1 MYEPRHCAAPYTNL
15 ANDES
20 NLESRMRRNWCYIAT
35 AVGGRLWAG
44 SHCQVFIF
52 LWIIVGLLSSP
63 YKINPTKEKKII
75 ICLWFKVSLKSNK
88 NSLQLKFSAV
98 KFPTNIYQQQSA
110 QADFLNKTHEPTT
123 QYVNRS
129 FRPLEPG
136 GRDLSEGELVQFGL
150 VWPGMTQFD
159 PVLEWVLLLPN
170 RCKLSTCSTELNP
183 LFLKPLL
190 DCATSTSL
198 WLFYYLIPL
207 QVSYPPFPCLTS
219 HSVSAAAPSVFPPFF
234 NAGVSDF

>member
-20 NLESRMRRNWCYIAT
+20 NLESRMRRNWCYLAT
-35 AVGGRLWAG
+35 AVGGRLSQYTKIERWAG

-52 LWIIVGLLSSP
+52 LLPSSP
-63 YKINPTKEKKII
+63 YKINPTRKKK

-88 NSLQLKFSAV
+88 YLLQLKFSAV

-110 QADFLNKTHEPTT
+110 QADFLNKTHEPRTL
-123 QYVNRS
+123 YVNRS

-136 GRDLSEGELVQFGL
+136 GRDLSEGELVQF
-150 VWPGMTQFD
+150 D

-170 RCKLSTCSTELNP
+170 RCKLSTC
-183 LFLKPLL
+183 
-190 DCATSTSL
+190 
-198 WLFYYLIPL
+198 
-207 QVSYPPFPCLTS
+207 
-219 HSVSAAAPSVFPPFF
+219 
-234 NAGVSDF
+234 